1 MSFLRQSELLHSGT
15 IFKTWMNLPL
25 QTKLNQPATFCYHFL
40 MKNPFDVLE
49 QNSLNYKLT
58 PISFREIFFIAE
70 SPCDIYAQVDGLLK
84 VVLHKKAEI
93 STPVLKELLQKKLA
107 NLFVIEDDRTLLKIA
122 QQDNLT
128 SVTRSLSI
136 GDPLEKAR
144 LQTNLLTLNM
154 AYLYEDPTDDNILN
168 LQVQSAKN
176 LATFLFNKPQ
186 IHEALYKEFIKQGH
200 HYIFAQPFLSTLFLL
215 GVMKNSR
222 LYIDK
227 DIELFFL
234 TSYFKDI
241 GMSAIPVEKYNDD
254 HLTDDDKKLLA
265 SHPQLSVNI
274 LKGRVPLPPNHL
286 KIIEN
291 HHIYSTLTNQ
301 MNLSSKDDPNNIFG
315 FETMMISVMDTVAA
329 MTTDRPFRKAES
341 LYKSLDL
348 IRLLIGEQ
356 YPQEFKLIVFY
367 FKNFFKS
374 L

>member
-1 MSFLRQSELLHSGT
+1 
-15 IFKTWMNLPL
+15 
-25 QTKLNQPATFCYHFL
+25 
-40 MKNPFDVLE
+40 MKNPFDTLI
-49 QNSLNYKLT
+49 QNSLNFKLT

-70 SPCDIYAQVDGLLK
+70 SPCDIYAQVDGLFKIILY
-84 VVLHKKAEI
+84 KKAEI
-93 STPVLKELLQKKLA
+93 SNSLLKELLQKKLA
-107 NLFVIEDDRTLLKIA
+107 NLFVMEDDRLLLRLA
-122 QQDNLT
+122 QQENLRN
-128 SVTRSLSI
+128 VTRSLSI

-144 LQTNLLTLNM
+144 MQTHLLTLNL
-154 AYLYEDPTDDNILN
+154 AYLYEDPTDDNLLA

-176 LATFLFNKPQ
+176 LAIFLFNKPQ

-241 GMSAIPVEKYNDD
+241 GMSAIPVEKYNQE
-254 HLTDDDKKLLA
+254 HLDEEDRILLA
-265 SHPQLSVNI
+265 GHPQLSVNI

-286 KIIEN
+286 RIIEN

-301 MNLSSKDDPNNIFG
+301 LNLADKDDPNTVYG

-329 MTTDRPFRKAES
+329 MITERPFRRAES
-341 LYKSLDL
+341 LFKSLDL
-348 IRLLIGEQ
+348 IRILIGEQ

-374 L
+374 I

>member
-1 MSFLRQSELLHSGT
+1 
-15 IFKTWMNLPL
+15 
-25 QTKLNQPATFCYHFL
+25 

-70 SPCDIYAQVDGLLK
+70 APCDIYAQVDGLLK

-107 NLFVIEDDRTLLKIA
+107 NLFVIEDDRNLLKLA

-154 AYLYEDPTDDNILN
+154 GYLYEDPTDDNNLN

-265 SHPQLSVNI
+265 SHPTLSVNI

>member
-1 MSFLRQSELLHSGT
+1 
-15 IFKTWMNLPL
+15 
-25 QTKLNQPATFCYHFL
+25 
-40 MKNPFDVLE
+40 MKNPFDIIE
-49 QNSLNYKLT
+49 KNSLNFKLT

-70 SPCDIYAQVDGLLK
+70 APCDVYGQIDGLFKVILYKKVEINNEILK
-84 VVLHKKAEI
+84 DLLAKKM
-93 STPVLKELLQKKLA
+93 A
-107 NLFVIEDDRTLLKIA
+107 NLFVMEDDRHSLRLA
-122 QQDNLT
+122 QQDKLLN
-128 SVTRSLSI
+128 VTRSLSI
-136 GDPLEKAR
+136 GNPLEKAK
-144 LQTNLLTLNM
+144 LQTNLLTINLG
-154 AYLYEDPTDDNILN
+154 YLYEDPTDDNLLN
-168 LQVQSAKN
+168 IQVQGAKN
-176 LATFLFNKPQ
+176 LAIFLYNKPQ
-186 IHEALYKEFIKQGH
+186 IHEALYKEFMKQRH

-222 LYIDK
+222 MYIDK

-241 GMSAIPVEKYNDD
+241 GMSAIPVEKYNEINLDEE
-254 HLTDDDKKLLA
+254 DKMLLA
-265 SHPQLSVNI
+265 SHPLLSVNI
-274 LKGRVPLPPNHL
+274 LRGRVPLPPNHL

-301 MNLSSKDDPNNIFG
+301 LNLADKDDPGTVFG

-329 MTTDRPFRKAES
+329 MITDRPFRKAES

-374 L
+374 S

>member
-1 MSFLRQSELLHSGT
+1 
-15 IFKTWMNLPL
+15 
-25 QTKLNQPATFCYHFL
+25 
-40 MKNPFDVLE
+40 MKNPFDILE
-49 QNSLNYKLT
+49 QNALNFKLT

-70 SPCDIYAQVDGLLK
+70 APCDIYAHVDGLLK
-84 VVLHKKAEI
+84 VILYKKAEI
-93 STPVLKELLQKKLA
+93 TAPLLKELLQKNLA
-107 NLFVIEDDRTLLKIA
+107 NLFVVEEDRNYLRLA
-122 QQDNLT
+122 QQENLIN
-128 SVTRSLSI
+128 VTRSLSI

-144 LQTNLLTLNM
+144 LQTNLLTLNLG
-154 AYLYEDPTDDNILN
+154 YLYEDPTDDYVLN

-176 LATFLFNKPQ
+176 LATFLFNKPH

-241 GMSAIPVEKYNDD
+241 GMSAIPVEKYNDEN
-254 HLTDDDKKLLA
+254 LSDDDKILLA

-274 LKGRVPLPPNHL
+274 LRSRVSLPPNHL

-291 HHIYSTLTNQ
+291 HHIYSTLTKQ
-301 MNLSSKDDPNNIFG
+301 YNLSSKDDPSNIFG

-329 MTTDRPFRKAES
+329 MITDRPFRRAES
-341 LYKSLDL
+341 LFKSLDL

-356 YPQEFKLIVFY
+356 YPQEFKLIVLY
-367 FKNFFKS
+367 FRNFFKT